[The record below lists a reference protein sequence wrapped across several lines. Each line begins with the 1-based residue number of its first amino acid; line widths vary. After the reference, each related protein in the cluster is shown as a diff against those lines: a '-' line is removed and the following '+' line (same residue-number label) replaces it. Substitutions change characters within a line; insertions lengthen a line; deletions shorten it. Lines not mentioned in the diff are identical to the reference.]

1 MLDNGSKINDNST
14 KINQWTDSFN
24 STSSWAQ
31 TLSEIGNVT
40 LDVNKPGSALQQLV
54 PVLVV
59 GLVVVGLVALF
70 RKT

>member
-1 MLDNGSKINDNST
+1 MLDYGDKINDNST

-24 STSSWAQ
+24 ATSSWAQ
-31 TLSEIGNVT
+31 TLSDIGNVR
-40 LDVNKPGSALQQLV
+40 LDVNKPGNALQQLV

-59 GLVVVGLVALF
+59 GLVVVAAVAIF